1 MQQYYYKETLDNEL
15 IISGDKFHY
24 LKNVV
29 KVRIGEE
36 ILLFN
41 DGNKAVYKVNV
52 INKRDLSISKV
63 KDLDLNSDNLKVD
76 LAIGL
81 LKKDNIELV
90 IQKATELGVNSINLL
105 SMENNV
111 VKFDSKN
118 IEKKLNRYNDIAIS
132 ACEQSKRDS
141 ISSVNYFSN
150 IKDLDF
156 EVYDYIFILH
166 EKANAEDTLFK
177 KLKNIPKEKRI
188 LLIIGPEGGIS
199 PKEIEFFESKGK
211 VVSLGKNILRA
222 ETAAIMAVGLTINI
236 LNEEDL

>member
-1 MQQYYYKETLDNEL
+1 MQQYYYEGNLSDNL
-15 IISGDKFHY
+15 IIDGDRFHY

-29 KVRIGEE
+29 KIRIGEE

-41 DGNKAVYKVNV
+41 NEAKAIFKIEV
-52 INKRDLSISKV
+52 INKKDISVLKV
-63 KDLDLNSDNLKVD
+63 KEVEINNNSLKID

-90 IQKATELGVNSINLL
+90 IQKATELGVCNVNLL

-118 IEKKLNRYNDIAIS
+118 IDKKLKRYNDIAIS
-132 ACEQSKRDS
+132 ASEQSKRDN
-141 ISSVNYFSN
+141 ISLVNYFSN
-150 IKDLDF
+150 LKDLNYED
-156 EVYDYIFILH
+156 YDQVFILH
-166 EKANAEDTLFK
+166 EKAKVEDSLYKNLLKLSCDK
-177 KLKNIPKEKRI
+177 KI

-199 PKEIEFFESKGK
+199 LKEIEYLESKGK
-211 VVSLGKNILRA
+211 IISLGKNILRA

-236 LNEEDL
+236 LSEEDL

>member
-1 MQQYYYKETLDNEL
+1 MQQYYYKEELNNEL

-29 KVRIGEE
+29 KIRIDEE

-41 DGNKAVYKVNV
+41 DGNKAVYKVNE
-52 INKRDLSISKV
+52 INKRDINVSKL
-63 KDLDLNSDNLKVD
+63 KDLELNKDNLNVD

-90 IQKATELGVNSINLL
+90 IQKTTELGVNSINLL

-132 ACEQSKRDS
+132 ACEQSKRDN

-156 EVYDYIFILH
+156 KMYDYIFILH
-166 EKANAEDTLFK
+166 EKAEVNDTLYK
-177 KLKNIPKEKRI
+177 NLKNVSKEKSV
-188 LLIIGPEGGIS
+188 LLVIGPEGGIS
-199 PKEIEFFESKGK
+199 PKEIEYLESKGK

>member
-1 MQQYYYKETLDNEL
+1 MQQYFYEKALNDEL
-15 IISGDKFHY
+15 IILGDKFHY

-29 KVRIGEE
+29 KVHIGEE
-36 ILLFN
+36 IVLFN
-41 DGNKAVYKVNV
+41 DGNKAIYKIDI
-52 INKRDLSISKV
+52 INKRDMIVLKV
-63 KDLDLNSDNLKVD
+63 KDLELNKDGLNVD

-90 IQKATELGVNSINLL
+90 IQKATELGVNDINLL
-105 SMENNV
+105 AMDNNV

-118 IEKKLNRYNDIAIS
+118 IDKKLNRYNDIAIS
-132 ACEQSKRDS
+132 ACEQSKRDNL
-141 ISSVNYFSN
+141 SSVKYFSN
-150 IKDLDF
+150 IRDLDF
-156 EVYDYIFILH
+156 KKYDHIFILH
-166 EKANAEDTLFK
+166 EKAQYEDTIFR
-177 KLKNIPKEKRI
+177 KLKGISNDKKI

-199 PKEIEFFESKGK
+199 LKEIEYLESKGK